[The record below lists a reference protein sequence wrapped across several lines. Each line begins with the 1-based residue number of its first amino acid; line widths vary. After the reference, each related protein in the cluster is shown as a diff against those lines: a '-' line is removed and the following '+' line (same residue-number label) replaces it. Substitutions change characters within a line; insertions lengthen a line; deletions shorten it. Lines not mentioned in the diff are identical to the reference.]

1 MNGPELGT
9 DWTVS
14 GTYQSRDL
22 LPAFRVCYVWPKVAL
37 PFSLHSCDI
46 HLHVIRHHFFWQDL
60 CSQNHISV
68 VNTVFSSKGYMML
81 ADKILVLDPGG
92 INLIIS
98 EMPPY
103 RFNQTSYLVQETP
116 FQAC

>member
-1 MNGPELGT
+1 
-9 DWTVS
+9 
-14 GTYQSRDL
+14 
-22 LPAFRVCYVWPKVAL
+22 
-37 PFSLHSCDI
+37 
-46 HLHVIRHHFFWQDL
+46 
-60 CSQNHISV
+60 
-68 VNTVFSSKGYMML
+68 ML

-92 INLIIS
+92 INLLIS